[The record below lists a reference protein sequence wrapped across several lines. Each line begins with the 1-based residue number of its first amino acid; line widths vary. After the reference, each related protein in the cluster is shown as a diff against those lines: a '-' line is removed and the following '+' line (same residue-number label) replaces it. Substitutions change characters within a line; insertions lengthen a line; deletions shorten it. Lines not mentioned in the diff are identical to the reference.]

1 MANRLI
7 PESAGTGALSWTHA
21 TQVPS
26 ALRDVTLVVAA
37 SLLVA
42 ASAKVTLPLLWSPVP
57 LSLQNFAVLVVGFL
71 LGPRL
76 GMAAM
81 VLYLLEGAAGLP
93 FFASGGPGGAAQL
106 FGPTGGF
113 LMSYPL
119 VAYVAGALF
128 RARPTAAGA
137 LIAAVAA
144 EAVLF
149 LGGVSWL
156 MAILSLSLAQGL
168 TLALLP
174 YLPGEALKVAAAA
187 AIARRWRRYRDARA

>member
-1 MANRLI
+1 MPDHLI
-7 PESAGTGALSWTHA
+7 PEAAGTHSLSWA
-21 TQVPS
+21 GPARMPAV
-26 ALRDVTLVVAA
+26 LRDVTLVVAA
-37 SLLVA
+37 SLFVA
-42 ASAKVTLPLLWSPVP
+42 ASAKVTFPLLWSPVP
-57 LSLQNFAVLVVGFL
+57 LSLQNLAVLIVGLL

-76 GMAAM
+76 GMAAL

-93 FFASGGPGGAAQL
+93 FFASGGPGGMAQL

-119 VAYVAGALF
+119 VAYVAGSWF
-128 RARPTAAGA
+128 RARPSFAGA
-137 LIAAVAA
+137 LLATLSA

-156 MAILSLSLAQGL
+156 MAVLSLSLSQGL

-174 YLPGEALKVAAAA
+174 YLPGEALKVAAAV
-187 AIARRWRRYRDARA
+187 AIARRRFRDSRA